1 MLLTMVGLCV
11 SSAFAS
17 GSSASIMDLGWM
29 AGTWSCKVWGGT
41 FEETWLPPVGGTIQG
56 TGRFVSGGRVE
67 FTEFMSIENG
77 PTDKLQFFVL
87 NHRLSEGKAEAEPFD
102 IEELHKDRVKFT
114 RGGDDFPQ
122 TIIYKKTK
130 TGMFCR
136 IEGTQKG
143 KPAHTDFNFVR
154 LKTR

>member
-29 AGTWSCKVWGGT
+29 AGSWSCKVWGGT

-77 PTDKLQFFVL
+77 PTGE
-87 NHRLSEGKAEAEPFD
+87 RGY
-102 IEELHKDRVKFT
+102 VKFEPAWGH
-114 RGGDDFPQ
+114 RDDV
-122 TIIYKKTK
+122 IADLIW
-130 TGMFCR
+130 
-136 IEGTQKG
+136 
-143 KPAHTDFNFVR
+143 V
-154 LKTR
+154 